1 MEVYH
6 KRHHDMSEV
15 KGNYWK
21 HYLFEFLML
30 FLAVT
35 SGFFV
40 ENLRE
45 HSSEHKR
52 EKQYIQSLAEDL
64 KIDASQLTAY
74 IQFNNSTIAYCDSL
88 QFDIMHGDVFKK
100 SNDFYDH
107 CRELARYVRYYPTDR
122 TMEQLKNGGNMRLIR
137 KWNVSNAITDYDR
150 QTRFMTEVDMQLKEE
165 NAKYRNYLVE
175 FLDGSSYD
183 RLNRPGSFMDTAIR
197 TKGNPAFIDNDE
209 KKLKIIYNEAFSLKI
224 LFNSSNTSAT
234 NVVREAKDLLLLLQK
249 EYGIK

>member
-6 KRHHDMSEV
+6 KRHHSLPGE
-15 KGNYWK
+15 KESYWK

-52 EKQYIQSLAEDL
+52 EKQYIRSLVEDL
-64 KIDASQLTAY
+64 KIDTLQLNAY
-74 IQFNNSTIAYCDSL
+74 IRFNTGIIAYCDSL
-88 QFDIMHGDVFKK
+88 QSDITHKDVFKN
-100 SNDFYDH
+100 SNDFYNY

-122 TMEQLKNGGNMRLIR
+122 TMEQLKNAGNMRLIT
-137 KWNVSNAITDYDR
+137 KWNVSNAITEYDH
-150 QTRFMTEVDMQLKEE
+150 QTRFMTEVDMQLKDE
-165 NAKYRNYLVE
+165 NSKYRNLLVE

-183 RLNRPGSFMDTAIR
+183 QLNRPGSFMDTDVR
-197 TKGNPAFIDNDE
+197 TKGNPTFITNDE
-209 KKLKIIYNEAFSLKI
+209 RKIKIIYNEAFSLKI
-224 LFNSSNTSAT
+224 LFSSGNNSAR
-234 NVVREAKDLLLLLQK
+234 NVVRQARILLLLLQK